1 MSPPYFVYVLAS
13 PSRRLY
19 VGMTNDLAR
28 RLEEHRVADRASF
41 TGRYNITRLVH
52 AETFATALEAIAREK
67 QLKGWSRERTLALV
81 EAANPQ
87 WRDLTGDAAFARM
100 MR

>member
-1 MSPPYFVYVLAS
+1 MSLPYFFYVLAS

-28 RLEEHRVADRASF
+28 RLAEHRTGDRTTF
-41 TGRYNITRLVH
+41 TGQYNITRLVH
-52 AETFATALEAIAREK
+52 AETYATALQAIAREK
-67 QLKGWSRERTLALV
+67 QVKGWSRARKLALV
-81 EAANPQ
+81 EGANPQ
-87 WRDLTGDAAFARM
+87 WRDLTEDAQFARM